1 MTNRLHRTGSIES
14 LKKDYVIAVTTS
26 KNVNRAGSA
35 PKIKQFISIC
45 LKHHPVNMGDVKQ
58 GNIHQHDIDIEKL
71 VTNLEDGAN
80 VNAVFAD
87 LDALQKVVE
96 ELVKADLGLSI
107 FISGLLDEVQQC
119 CRRSGIERHSVEH
132 SLGTWGAKDRLPDR
146 QTLEFHT
153 MCGHGMVSFNLIR
166 KMIEYVKLRRLTPKK
181 AAKIMA
187 KCCECG
193 VFNPARAEILLEKIR
208 TGGR

>member
-26 KNVNRAGSA
+26 KNVNRVGSA

-45 LKHHPVNMGDVKQ
+45 LKHDPVNMGDVKQ

-119 CRRSGIERHSVEH
+119 CRRSGIERHSVEQ
-132 SLGTWGAKDRLPDR
+132 SLGIWGAKDLLPDR
-146 QTLEFHT
+146 QMLEFHT
-153 MCGHGMVSFNLIR
+153 MCGHGMVSFNFIR

-181 AAKIMA
+181 ASRILA
-187 KCCECG
+187 KCCVCG
-193 VFNPARAEILLEKIR
+193 AFNPARAEILFEKVMKH
-208 TGGR
+208 G

>member
-26 KNVNRAGSA
+26 KNVNRVGSA

-119 CRRSGIERHSVEH
+119 CRRSGIERHSVEQ
-132 SLGTWGAKDRLPDR
+132 SLGIWGAKDLLPDR
-146 QTLEFHT
+146 QMLEFHT
-153 MCGHGMVSFNLIR
+153 MCGHGMVSFNFIR

-181 AAKIMA
+181 ASRILA
-187 KCCECG
+187 KCCVCG
-193 VFNPARAEILLEKIR
+193 AFNPARAEILFEKVMKH
-208 TGGR
+208 G

>member
-14 LKKDYVIAVTTS
+14 LKNDYVIAVTTS
-26 KNVNRAGSA
+26 KKANRAGSA
-35 PKIKQFISIC
+35 PKIRQFIRIC
-45 LKHHPVNMGDVKQ
+45 LKHHPVNMGDLKQ
-58 GNIHQHDIDIEKL
+58 GNVHQDDINIEKL

-119 CRRSGIERHSVEH
+119 CRRSGIERHSVEQ
-132 SLGTWGAKDRLPDR
+132 SLGIWGAKDLLPDR

-153 MCGHGMVSFNLIR
+153 MCGHGMVSFNFIR
-166 KMIEYVKLRRLTPKK
+166 KMIEYVKLRKLTPKE
-181 AAKIMA
+181 ASRILA
-187 KCCECG
+187 KCCVCG
-193 VFNPARAEILLEKIR
+193 AFNPARAETLFEKVMKY
-208 TGGR
+208 G

>member
-26 KNVNRAGSA
+26 KNVNRVGSA

-87 LDALQKVVE
+87 MDALQKVVE

-119 CRRSGIERHSVEH
+119 CRRSGIERHSVEQ
-132 SLGTWGAKDRLPDR
+132 SLGIWGAKDLLPDR
-146 QTLEFHT
+146 QMLEFHT
-153 MCGHGMVSFNLIR
+153 MCGHGMVSFNFIR

-181 AAKIMA
+181 ASRILA
-187 KCCECG
+187 KCCVCG
-193 VFNPARAEILLEKIR
+193 AFNPARAEILFEKVMKH
-208 TGGR
+208 G

>member
-45 LKHHPVNMGDVKQ
+45 LKHDPVNMGDVKQ

-119 CRRSGIERHSVEH
+119 CRRSGIERHSVEQ
-132 SLGTWGAKDRLPDR
+132 SLGIWGAKDLLPDR
-146 QTLEFHT
+146 QMLEFHT
-153 MCGHGMVSFNLIR
+153 MCGHGMVSFNFIR

-181 AAKIMA
+181 ASRILA
-187 KCCECG
+187 KCCVCG
-193 VFNPARAEILLEKIR
+193 AFNPARAEILFEKVMKH
-208 TGGR
+208 G

>member
-26 KNVNRAGSA
+26 KNVNRVGSA

-119 CRRSGIERHSVEH
+119 CRRSGIERHSVEQ
-132 SLGTWGAKDRLPDR
+132 SLGIWGAKDLLPDR

-153 MCGHGMVSFNLIR
+153 MCGHGMVSFNFIR

-181 AAKIMA
+181 ASRILA
-187 KCCECG
+187 KCCVCG
-193 VFNPARAEILLEKIR
+193 AFNPARAEILFEKVMKH
-208 TGGR
+208 G

>member
-1 MTNRLHRTGSIES
+1 MTNTLHRQGVKEN
-14 LKKDYVIAVTTS
+14 LKNDYVIFAHTAKG
-26 KNVNRAGSA
+26 KNREGSA
-35 PKIKQFISIC
+35 PKIRQFMEIC
-45 LKHHPVNMGDVKQ
+45 LKYNPVNMGDVKQ

-119 CRRSGIERHSVEH
+119 CRRSGIERHSVEQ
-132 SLGTWGAKDRLPDR
+132 SLGIWGAKDLLPDR
-146 QTLEFHT
+146 QMLEFHT
-153 MCGHGMVSFNLIR
+153 MCGHGMVSFNFIR

-181 AAKIMA
+181 ASRILA
-187 KCCECG
+187 KCCVCG
-193 VFNPARAEILLEKIR
+193 AFNPARAEILFEKVMKH
-208 TGGR
+208 G

>member
-14 LKKDYVIAVTTS
+14 LKNDYVIAVTTS
-26 KNVNRAGSA
+26 KKVNRAGSA
-35 PKIKQFISIC
+35 PKIKQFIRIC
-45 LKHHPVNMGDVKQ
+45 LKHHPVNMGELKQ
-58 GNIHQHDIDIEKL
+58 GNVHQDDINIEKL

-119 CRRSGIERHSVEH
+119 CRRSGIERHSVEQ
-132 SLGTWGAKDRLPDR
+132 SLGIWGAKDLLPDR
-146 QTLEFHT
+146 QMLEFHT
-153 MCGHGMVSFNLIR
+153 MCGHGMVSFNFIR

-181 AAKIMA
+181 ASRILA
-187 KCCECG
+187 KCCVCG
-193 VFNPARAEILLEKIR
+193 AFNPARAEILFEKVMKH
-208 TGGR
+208 G